1 MRTESLADV
10 LPALKLPEAVEL
22 EGAIDGLPTPLCT
35 PEGGG
40 EVRRAIEAGTRD
52 VQSLMQEAQLP
63 HSLAVIGAL
72 VRRHLS
78 RSDVTVERPAVLS
91 LDQSVSP
98 PRGLRCVS
106 GSLTVKGSLSVV
118 APLIV
123 CGDLVVEGVLS
134 DCGPQSK
141 IVVLG
146 SLSCGALRTT
156 GEIWVL
162 GSLKAARYVWGHY
175 NDNVLEV
182 VGTVR
187 ATYVLSDDH
196 AIEAA
201 GYDVQHRPPPY
212 ESNVIDVFDLA
223 DANHTDAL
231 KQVTPGAAWSEDGL
245 DLDALD

>member
-1 MRTESLADV
+1 MRTESLAEV
-10 LPALKLPEAVEL
+10 LPELALPEAVEL
-22 EGAIDGLPTPLCT
+22 DAAINGLPVPLCT
-35 PEGGG
+35 PDGGAA
-40 EVRRAIEAGTRD
+40 VRREMERGTRD
-52 VQSLMQEAQLP
+52 VQALMQAAQLP
-63 HSLAVIGAL
+63 HSLAVVGAL
-72 VRRHLS
+72 VRRHVP
-78 RSDVTVERPAVLS
+78 RTDVVVERPGVLA
-91 LDQSVSP
+91 LDQSVYP

-106 GSLTVKGSLSVV
+106 GSLSVKGSLSVV

-123 CGDLVVEGVLS
+123 CGDLVVDGVLS

-141 IVVLG
+141 LVVLG

-156 GEIWVL
+156 GEVWVL

-187 ATYVLSDDH
+187 AAYVLSDDH

-223 DANHTDAL
+223 DASHTEAL
-231 KQVTPGAAWSEDGL
+231 QKVTPATAWSDDGL

>member
-1 MRTESLADV
+1 MRTESLAEL
-10 LPALKLPEAVEL
+10 LPSLTLPEVVEVDD
-22 EGAIDGLPTPLCT
+22 AIEGLPTPLCT
-35 PEGGG
+35 PEGGA
-40 EVRRAIEAGTRD
+40 EVRREIEAGTRD
-52 VQSLMQEAQLP
+52 VQALMQATQLP

-72 VRRHLS
+72 VRKHRERH
-78 RSDVTVERPAVLS
+78 DVVVERSAALS
-91 LDQSVSP
+91 LDQSVAP
-98 PRGLRCVS
+98 PLGARCVS

-123 CGDLVVEGVLS
+123 CGDLVVDGVLS

-187 ATYVLSDDH
+187 AAYVLSDDH

-223 DANHTDAL
+223 DASHLEAL
-231 KQVTPGAAWSEDGL
+231 QKVTPAAAWSEGDL

>member
-1 MRTESLADV
+1 MRTESLAEV
-10 LPALKLPEAVEL
+10 LPSLTLPELVDVEA
-22 EGAIDGLPTPLCT
+22 AIGGLPTPLCT
-35 PEGGG
+35 PEGDG
-40 EVRRAIEAGTRD
+40 EVRAAIEAGTRD
-52 VQSLMQEAQLP
+52 VQALMHEAPLP
-63 HSLAVIGAL
+63 HGLAVIGAL
-72 VRRHLS
+72 VRRHLP
-78 RSDVTVERPAVLS
+78 RNDVVVERPAALS
-91 LDQSVSP
+91 LEQSVSP
-98 PRGLRCVS
+98 PRGLRCVP

-123 CGDLVVEGVLS
+123 CGDLVVDGVLR

-187 ATYVLSDDH
+187 AAYVLSDDH

-201 GYDVQHRPPPY
+201 GYDVQHRPSPDG
-212 ESNVIDVFDLA
+212 DVFDLA
-223 DANHTDAL
+223 DVNHTESL
-231 KQVTPGAAWSEDGL
+231 RKVTPAAAWSDEGL
-245 DLDALD
+245 ELDALD

>member
-1 MRTESLADV
+1 MRSESLAEV
-10 LPALKLPEAVEL
+10 LPALTLPETVDV

-35 PEGGG
+35 PDGGA
-40 EVRRAIEAGTRD
+40 EVRTAIEGGTRD
-52 VQSLMQEAQLP
+52 VQTLMEVAQLP

-72 VRRHLS
+72 VRRHLP
-78 RSDVTVERPAVLS
+78 RNDFVVERPAVLS

-98 PRGLRCVS
+98 PRGLRCVP

-123 CGDLVVEGVLS
+123 CGDLVVDGVLS

-182 VGTVR
+182 VGSVR
-187 ATYVLSDDH
+187 AAYVLSDDH

-201 GYDVQHRPPPY
+201 GYDVQHRPSPDG
-212 ESNVIDVFDLA
+212 DVFDLA
-223 DANHTDAL
+223 DASHMEAL
-231 KQVTPGAAWSEDGL
+231 RKVIPAAAWSDDGL

>member
-1 MRTESLADV
+1 MRTESLAET
-10 LPALKLPEAVEL
+10 LPLLTLPEVIEL
-22 EGAIDGLPTPLCT
+22 EGAIEGLPTPLCT
-35 PEGGG
+35 PDGAAA
-40 EVRRAIEAGTRD
+40 VRRAIEGGTRD
-52 VQSLMQEAQLP
+52 VQALMQATQLP

-72 VRRHLS
+72 VRRHLP
-78 RSDVTVERPAVLS
+78 RNDVVVERPAVLS
-91 LDQSVSP
+91 LDQTVSP

-106 GSLTVKGSLSVV
+106 GSLTMNGSLSVV

-123 CGDLVVEGVLS
+123 CGDLVVDGVLS

-146 SLSCGALRTT
+146 SLSCGAMRTT

-187 ATYVLSDDH
+187 AAYVLSDDH

-212 ESNVIDVFDLA
+212 EANVIDVFDLA
-223 DANHTDAL
+223 DASHTEAL
-231 KQVTPGAAWSEDGL
+231 RKVIPLAAWSDDGL